1 MFARASCEDG
11 DRSVYFASVRFESA
25 STPLYHEFP
34 FLLPV
39 TGHRF
44 PSVTDSSTNLVF
56 HDDATQTWYNFA
68 YVIWDNIP
76 SSMMTIV
83 ERIVE
88 TANHLQRDHLQRDPS
103 ISRRIEERNLTIV
116 QRGQPIRIPRR
127 NCRDYSMFPSNSRSK
142 SSIDPRKIHRFP
154 PRIARRSSTSTRVT
168 WSPTS
173 ICHSH
178 VECWRRPRNYW
189 PFDVSIESATSKR
202 TRQWLIDEAIDSTR
216 FEQVTR
222 SRRGTPACLVPLLS
236 PCSLYAC
243 LFNRRY
249 PLSSNYTIDPAR
261 SRRDVSSCYIFRSP
275 LPSAR

>member
-39 TGHRF
+39 TVFHPLPIR
-44 PSVTDSSTNLVF
+44 PPILSSTTML
-56 HDDATQTWYNFA
+56 HRRGT
-68 YVIWDNIP
+68 
-76 SSMMTIV
+76 
-83 ERIVE
+83 
-88 TANHLQRDHLQRDPS
+88 
-103 ISRRIEERNLTIV
+103 ISRTWSEITFLPPWWPLSNELSRRPTISKETISKEIRRSLEGSRRETLRSFKGANLFEYLEETVEIIPCFSRIRV
-116 QRGQPIRIPRR
+116 QSPRSIQGR
-127 NCRDYSMFPSNSRSK
+127 
-142 SSIDPRKIHRFP
+142 SIDFLPE
-154 PRIARRSSTSTRVT
+154 SSTSTRVT

>member
-56 HDDATQTWYNFA
+56 QDDATQTWYNFA

-154 PRIARRSSTSTRVT
+154 PRILDVNKSDVEPNLDLPFARRMLEEAEELLTVRRFYRIGNEQTNETVVDR
-168 WSPTS
+168 WSDRFDS
-173 ICHSH
+173 I
-178 VECWRRPRNYW
+178 
-189 PFDVSIESATSKR
+189 R
-202 TRQWLIDEAIDSTR
+202 T
-216 FEQVTR
+216 
-222 SRRGTPACLVPLLS
+222 G
-236 PCSLYAC
+236 
-243 LFNRRY
+243 
-249 PLSSNYTIDPAR
+249 YTITTRHTGMP
-261 SRRDVSSCYIFRSP
+261 SP
-275 LPSAR
+275 IAISMLALCLLI